1 MSNIIEAPKVG
12 ISGKV
17 LQWEVINADGS
28 IDRACYRPSDNLITD
43 YGLDLIPYVEP
54 SYSKYL
60 NRYFC
65 IGTGTA
71 EPSATDT
78 TLTAEAYRAEC
89 LYTSYNSTTYSAAG
103 SDPYYC
109 YSQRGVQ
116 TPLGVLN
123 GTYGEIGFSFSDKYD
138 GYVFCKH
145 RLKDE
150 NGDPTTITVTSA
162 QQLRLKYVLVWCFSP
177 STVTT
182 GTINISGVGD
192 IDYEAKWQKPT
203 LGNAKI
209 PRFMCAVAGQHYDMV
224 HFPSAISFVNIG
236 NNYAATH
243 LASGTSAR
251 AYVSG
256 SHEVFYIG
264 YWSVDAGNT
273 TIYGIGITDG
283 NYSQFTVK
291 FLQPFVKV
299 NTHALTFT
307 IKVSWG
313 RS

>member
-1 MSNIIEAPKVG
+1 MNTIEMPKVG

-28 IDRACYRPSDNLITD
+28 VDQACYRPSDNMITD
-43 YGLDLIPYVEP
+43 YGLNSIPYIEQT
-54 SYSKYL
+54 YSKYL

-78 TLTAEAYRAEC
+78 TLTAETYRAEC

-116 TPLGVLN
+116 TALGVLN
-123 GTYGEIGFSFSDKYD
+123 GTYGEIGFSFSATANAS
-138 GYVFCKH
+138 VFCKH

-150 NGDPTTITVTSA
+150 LGNPTTITVSSA
-162 QQLRLKYVLVWCFSP
+162 QQLRLKYVLIWCFSP
-177 STVTT
+177 STVIT
-182 GTINISGVGD
+182 GTVNISGIGD
-192 IDYEAKWQKPT
+192 INYEAKWQKPT
-203 LGNAKI
+203 IGGAKT
-209 PRFMCAVAGQHYDMV
+209 PRFMCVVAGQYQPMA
-224 HFPSAISFVNIG
+224 HFPSAIGFVNIG
-236 NNYAATH
+236 NNYSAVN
-243 LASGTSAR
+243 LASSTSALD
-251 AYVSG
+251 YVSD
-256 SHEVFYIG
+256 SHEVFYTG

-273 TIYGIGITDG
+273 TIYGIGISDG
-283 NYSQFTVK
+283 NYSVFTVK
-291 FLQPFVKV
+291 FLQPFVKA
-299 NTHALTFT
+299 NTHAMSFT